1 MSECPLQCSL
11 NWRRQRRRSS
21 TARSRFPAWGI
32 NAMER
37 ATLTLG
43 ELSRIEPKPGEFFVL
58 HTEEN
63 LEMRALETVTQYW
76 KDKVGDVPLFI
87 IGPGARLSVCK
98 PETKEDHF

>member
-1 MSECPLQCSL
+1 
-11 NWRRQRRRSS
+11 
-21 TARSRFPAWGI
+21 
-32 NAMER
+32 MER